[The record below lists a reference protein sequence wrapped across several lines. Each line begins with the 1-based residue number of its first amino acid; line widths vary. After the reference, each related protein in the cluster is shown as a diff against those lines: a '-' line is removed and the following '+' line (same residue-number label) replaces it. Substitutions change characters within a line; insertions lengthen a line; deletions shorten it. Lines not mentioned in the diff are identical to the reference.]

1 MTGRRAMT
9 DPDMRHDR
17 PGYDGEGLQRRSL
30 PRRAF
35 WVILHLAITAA
46 FARLL
51 VAPVVY
57 RAEAGATDFTVFY
70 TGWSLA
76 LHDPA
81 HIYDVEAQRRVQAD
95 ILRDRHFK
103 GGVMT
108 FYYPPHAAIAF
119 APLALLDFHDAF
131 RVWMLLQ
138 LAAAALLV
146 RWLLQLSGLEGKLD
160 RWVLGTAV
168 LAFLP
173 LLYALQIGQL
183 SIAMTVA
190 LIGFW
195 RAFDR
200 RRDAEAGAWL
210 LALTVKAQLLPVPCL
225 VLLAARR
232 LRPVGWMAI
241 WAAPIVALATAVL
254 GVGAW
259 RAYPEAVRHL
269 EGFVAGGSHD
279 HMLNLRG
286 LLSRL
291 FGLDHDRAIVAVC
304 TAAFAATTFVAY
316 VWLRRQARRGP
327 IPLTAFAAALALELP
342 TSLHLHLQDVLVW
355 TIPLVVFSTRSG
367 AAAAWSRRFAPFALA
382 WPLAFVVAYA
392 TEAASGHLLPIPVP
406 LALAAVAIAWISRDP
421 AIRGAR

>member
-1 MTGRRAMT
+1 
-9 DPDMRHDR
+9 
-17 PGYDGEGLQRRSL
+17 
-30 PRRAF
+30 
-35 WVILHLAITAA
+35 VILHLALTAA

-51 VAPVVY
+51 VAPVVD

-70 TGWSLA
+70 TGWSLV
-76 LHDPA
+76 LHDPS

-95 ILRDRHFK
+95 ILGDRRFK

-108 FYYPPHAAIAF
+108 FYYPPHAAVAF

-131 RVWMLLQ
+131 RVWMLLE
-138 LAAAALLV
+138 LAATALLV
-146 RWLLQLSGLEGKLD
+146 RWLLALSGLERKLD

-183 SIAMTVA
+183 SIAMTAA

-200 RRDAEAGAWL
+200 GRDAEAGAWL
-210 LALTVKAQLLPVPCL
+210 LALTIKAQLLPVPCL

-232 LRPVGWMAI
+232 LRPAGWMAI

-286 LLSRL
+286 LLTRL
-291 FGLDHDRAIVAVC
+291 VGLDHDRGIVAVC
-304 TAAFAATTFVAY
+304 TIFFAATTVIAY
-316 VWLRRQARRGP
+316 LWLRRQARRGP

-342 TSLHLHLQDVLVW
+342 TSLHLHLQDALVW
-355 TIPLVVFSTRSG
+355 TIPLVVFSTRGG
-367 AAAAWSRRFAPFALA
+367 AAADWSRRFAPFALA
-382 WPLAFVVAYA
+382 WPLAFVAGYA
-392 TEAASGHLLPIPVP
+392 TEAATGRLLPIPIP